1 MPITTRLDRHVA
13 YCEAGG
19 PIVLYTVPDEFIGQ
33 EAYVRCTGFP
43 RRSSRSSH
51 LHFTIF
57 LFQCSRCGALLLQDD
72 DAPCVCGSQDGMV
85 IGLDPAE

>member
-1 MPITTRLDRHVA
+1 MPITTRLDRYVA
-13 YCEAGG
+13 YREVGG

-43 RRSSRSSH
+43 RRSSHSR
-51 LHFTIF
+51 FTIF
-57 LFQCSRCGALLLQDD
+57 LFQCRLCGILLLQDD
-72 DAPCVCGSQDGMV
+72 DVPCVCGSQDGMV